1 MPYTVRY
8 LRKKK
13 CYSVI
18 NKNTRKVFS
27 KCTTRQNAQ
36 KQSRLLRAI
45 KYNPGF
51 VKKLRNNNTRKN
63 IKNPRL
69 K

>member
-18 NKNTRKVFS
+18 NKNTKKVFS

-45 KYNPGF
+45 QFNPGF
-51 VKKLRNNNTRKN
+51 VKKLRNTRKN
-63 IKNPRL
+63 RNLRL

>member
-18 NKNTRKVFS
+18 NSKTKKVFS
-27 KCTTRQNAQ
+27 KSTTRQKAQ

-45 KYNPGF
+45 KYNPDF
-51 VKKLRNNNTRKN
+51 VKKLRNNTTRKN
-63 IKNPRL
+63 R
-69 K
+69 

>member
-8 LRKKK
+8 LRNKK

-51 VKKLRNNNTRKN
+51 VKKLRNNATRK
-63 IKNPRL
+63 KR
-69 K
+69 